1 MAVTASVILLFG
13 CSKRAEPGDGSAKT
27 GGEPEQYSATVVRTI
42 EDGTSRETVVS
53 REARA
58 GEQRR
63 DEWTENGR
71 QRALIWRPDIGKAFM
86 LDLDARSFV
95 EVDIGPAR
103 RTEPRSGPAG
113 QHDVSSKNIEQQQ
126 VEDNAI
132 QAIDQYFSEKQL
144 PTRVETQ
151 QLSPAMIEG
160 YQCVVE
166 QQKAFFPDGHAET
179 TKRFQA
185 RDLSGLLLRV
195 ESEADQGRTRV
206 ITERRDIRIGVAPDT
221 FTVPSDFK
229 KVESLISP

>member
-1 MAVTASVILLFG
+1 MAVSASVILLFG
-13 CSKRAEPGDGSAKT
+13 CSKRAEPGDGSPKT

-63 DEWTENGR
+63 EEWTENDR
-71 QRALIWRPDIGKAFM
+71 QRALIWRPDIGKAYL

-95 EVDIGPAR
+95 EIDIGATL
-103 RTEPRSGPAG
+103 TEPRSGPAG
-113 QHDVSSKNIEQQQ
+113 QHSVSSENIEQRQ

-132 QAIDQYFSEKQL
+132 QAIDQYFTEKQL

-221 FTVPSDFK
+221 FTVPVGFK